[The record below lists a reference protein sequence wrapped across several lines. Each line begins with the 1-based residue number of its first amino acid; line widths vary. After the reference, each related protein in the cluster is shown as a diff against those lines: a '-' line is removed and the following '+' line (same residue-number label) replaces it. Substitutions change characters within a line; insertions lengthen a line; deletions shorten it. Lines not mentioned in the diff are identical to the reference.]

1 MVECILGFFFRD
13 EVIIFFCSVLDG
25 VIMINVVLLKF
36 MYVRLILLSMWI
48 LFIIRDV
55 VERKIVRFIG
65 LDNF

>member
-25 VIMINVVLLKF
+25 VIMISVVLLKF